1 MSEEK
6 KLIGSLDELYNEG
19 NEANFFIFPFLHILS
34 HIDDDRYMWIDEKK
48 KKTYEKSA
56 ENLKYFIEMNST
68 IVEKYSD
75 FFNDD
80 YFSRKGYDSSKAIS
94 HKFAHSKL
102 LNNYV
107 EFKRADTKGNLFQEE
122 MEQLDDKGATKPIY
136 RIKVDDKFPNIK
148 EIIKEYY
155 INNNTKVDA
164 LILKQKNKSKGKIQM
179 TQDEYINLLE
189 ARNQIILQG
198 PPGTGKTRVAKIT
211 AINMINDAE
220 NQIENDA
227 SNDDIKTAFN
237 KLDNAK
243 LIQFHPSYS
252 YEDFVRGI
260 VAKSNGTS
268 IEYKTENKVLA
279 QMAEDACKD
288 ENKDKPFILII
299 DEINR
304 ANLSSVLGELIYAL
318 EYRGEPVA
326 SMYDIDG
333 DREMTLPSNLYII
346 GTMNT
351 ADRSIGHI
359 DYAIRRRFAFAD
371 VLPDAIIVSKNSKF
385 KEVQKLFKNDD
396 GTKAS
401 TLSPEFNPDDVMLGH
416 SYFIGDEKELKEKLA
431 YQVIPLLKE
440 YIKDGVLNE
449 NAQTKIDELSDEER
463 DEN

>member
-34 HIDDDRYMWIDEKK
+34 HIDDDRYMWIGKNMKQKYEISAKK
-48 KKTYEKSA
+48 LSYNI
-56 ENLKYFIEMNST
+56 ENTDNIENKYLEVFHDN
-68 IVEKYSD
+68 
-75 FFNDD
+75 
-80 YFSRKGYDSSKAIS
+80 YFLRYGYDSSKAIS
-94 HKFAHSKL
+94 RQIAKQPWL
-102 LNNYV
+102 NYV
-107 EFKRADTKGNLFQEE
+107 EFKTAITDGKSFTEEKQSNGNT
-122 MEQLDDKGATKPIY
+122 GAKPIY

-148 EIIKEYY
+148 EVIKEYY
-155 INNNTKVDA
+155 TNNKIKVDA
-164 LILKQKNKSKGKIQM
+164 LIQKQKNKLEREKKSMQNI
-179 TQDEYINLLE
+179 DSSNEYINLLE

-198 PPGTGKTRVAKIT
+198 PPGTGKTRLAKII
-211 AINMINDAE
+211 AINMINNTE
-220 NQIENDA
+220 NQIKNDA
-227 SNDDIKTAFN
+227 SNDKITIAFN

-318 EYRGEPVA
+318 EYRDEAVE
-326 SMYDIDG
+326 SMYDING
-333 DREMTLPSNLYII
+333 DRKITLPSNLYII

-371 VLPDAIIVSKNSKF
+371 VLPDRNVIKNQKSTDLFDKVVAIFDYI
-385 KEVQKLFKNDD
+385 
-396 GTKAS
+396 
-401 TLSPEFNPDDVMLGH
+401 SPEFDKEKVMLGH
-416 SYFIGDEKELKEKLA
+416 SYFILENKNDDAIAELNDKLQ
-431 YQVIPLLKE
+431 YQIKPLLNE
-440 YIKDGVLNE
+440 Y
-449 NAQTKIDELSDEER
+449 
-463 DEN
+463 